1 MAFAASLRTNSVSAE
16 VFAEVGGET
25 VVASGEHF
33 GGETGAILGKRNR
46 SQRLTRQIKRIDGV
60 ELRHCERRIR
70 KTEVIRG
77 KTSEMLCLSAVHR
90 GIAELGGHCNA
101 TLSQSC
107 WASEAVKYRR

>member
-1 MAFAASLRTNSVSAE
+1 MAE
-16 VFAEVGGET
+16 GCET

-77 KTSEMLCLSAVHR
+77 KTSEMLCLGAAHR
-90 GIAELGGHCNA
+90 GVAELGRALQCHIEPVMLG
-101 TLSQSC
+101 
-107 WASEAVKYRR
+107 E